1 MIDISRPLGVATAA
15 WPGDTPLQ
23 IDWVLHISRGDNV
36 SLSRVTLSPHVGTHA
51 DAPAHYEQDGPTTGE
66 LDLAAFL
73 GAVRVIDVSGSEAVT
88 AEVLAERNA
97 LGRPRVLVRSLE
109 QVRPEEFVSDFPP
122 LSTEAAKA
130 LVSSGLRLYGT
141 DAPSVDPVDSS
152 SMSAHRVLGAAG
164 VPILENLDLS
174 AADPGDYDLVALP
187 VKLTEVEATPVRAV
201 LLPPG
206 SLVLGR

>member
-1 MIDISRPLGVATAA
+1 MIDITRPLGVATAA

-88 AEVLAERNA
+88 AGVLAERNA
-97 LGRPRVLVRSLE
+97 LGRPRVLVRPKLPRRWS
-109 QVRPEEFVSDFPP
+109 
-122 LSTEAAKA
+122 A
-130 LVSSGLRLYGT
+130 L
-141 DAPSVDPVDSS
+141 A
-152 SMSAHRVLGAAG
+152 
-164 VPILENLDLS
+164 
-174 AADPGDYDLVALP
+174 
-187 VKLTEVEATPVRAV
+187 
-201 LLPPG
+201 
-206 SLVLGR
+206 